1 MAVRHLVTAEELER
15 MGEPEQGWDYELVRG
30 ELVPVMAAGR
40 QHGVLTGSLTFE
52 LTSFVRQHGLG
63 RVYTDGLG
71 YKLSSNPDTV
81 RVPDVSF
88 VSREREPAVRGGRGF
103 RPGAP
108 ALTGRGGW
116 GRRGS
121 RRCGVCEAAGGTGGA
136 AWRTRGL
143 GGRGSASGAHP
154 AAGKAVRGAGL
165 SPRARRWT
173 PRDGLPH
180 PPRHPPRRRVLHQRL
195 PVPGA
200 QDRRRPGDLR
210 RQARMPEENNQRR
223 AGHVAP

>member
-71 YKLSSNPDTV
+71 YKLFSNPDTV

-88 VSREREPAVRGGRGF
+88 VSREREPALRGVRGFVHGAPDLAVEVVSPDNTLAELTAKGQEYPEARGPRGWGGGGGSGGRCSAGRGE
-103 RPGAP
+103 RGRWRAGPGAGFP
-108 ALTGRGGW
+108 SSALRTAAVSVRS
-116 GRRGS
+116 GS
-121 RRCGVCEAAGGTGGA
+121 T
-136 AWRTRGL
+136 AW
-143 GGRGSASGAHP
+143 AP
-154 AAGKAVRGAGL
+154 AAVRPAAVAA
-165 SPRARRWT
+165 PEATPTARAPAASSRS
-173 PRDGLPH
+173 
-180 PPRHPPRRRVLHQRL
+180 
-195 PVPGA
+195 
-200 QDRRRPGDLR
+200 
-210 RQARMPEENNQRR
+210 NQRSCPPSPAR
-223 AGHVAP
+223 S